1 MATKEL
7 KREHTSHHITSQIE
21 TKEQRIKRW
30 TWETQGILD
39 ARRRGKQS
47 KIELNISLKLKVPSI
62 FFK

>member
-1 MATKEL
+1 M
-7 KREHTSHHITSQIE
+7 
-21 TKEQRIKRW
+21 KEQKQNEKNQKM
-30 TWETQGILD
+30 TKTQGIVD